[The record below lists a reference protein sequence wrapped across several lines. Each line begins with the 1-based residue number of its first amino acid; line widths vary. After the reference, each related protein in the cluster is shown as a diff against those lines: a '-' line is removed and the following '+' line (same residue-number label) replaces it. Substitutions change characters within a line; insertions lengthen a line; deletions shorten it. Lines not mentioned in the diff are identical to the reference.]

1 MLRCEAFHEVIHM
14 CELKAIF
21 KTEDNKSRDI
31 MESVMKVIVNDSL
44 IEMTGIFGEK
54 EIIEGKI
61 REIDFSKGILVIVA
75 ND

>member
-1 MLRCEAFHEVIHM
+1 M

-21 KTEDNKSRDI
+21 KTGDDESRTV
-31 MESVMKVIVNDSL
+31 MESVTKVIVNDSL

-54 EIIEGKI
+54 EVIEGKI
-61 REIDFSKGILVIVA
+61 SEIDFSKGELIIVA

>member
-1 MLRCEAFHEVIHM
+1 M

>member
-1 MLRCEAFHEVIHM
+1 M

-21 KTEDNKSRDI
+21 KTGNGESRDI
-31 MESVMKVIVNDSL
+31 MESVTKVIVNDSL
-44 IEMTGIFGEK
+44 IEMIGIFGEK

-61 REIDFSKGILVIVA
+61 REIDFSKGELIIVA